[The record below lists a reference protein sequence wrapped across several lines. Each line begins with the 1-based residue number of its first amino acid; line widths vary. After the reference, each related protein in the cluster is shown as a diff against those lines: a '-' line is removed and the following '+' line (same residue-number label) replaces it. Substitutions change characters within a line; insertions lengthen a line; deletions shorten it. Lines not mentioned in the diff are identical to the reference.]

1 MKISYSY
8 RCEYSSR
15 GPNDVWYRFNDD
27 CVGNM
32 EHELKRTFVLQNAYI
47 LFLHMKELKYYLL
60 ANLVGF
66 LVFFSLAS
74 DKHNLI

>member
-1 MKISYSY
+1 MEIKLYSY

-66 LVFFSLAS
+66 LVFFFFG
-74 DKHNLI
+74 IR